1 MHVHEHTDFQPGWI
15 QSYKPV
21 LIALHTLPN
30 VGRKRLFQVMKALSE
45 LVQESIEDV
54 SSVAHERSVES
65 EFPSLPTLQTH
76 LEMLKQAMLVSS
88 NRVGRRHH
96 DTDHLLQTLTP
107 SYVTTTLY
115 RLVEERIH
123 VLLWGEFA
131 YPEMLVH
138 IPDPPPLLYVKG
150 KVDLLTT
157 EALAVVGTRRPTP
170 YGLRATRELTQA
182 MALSG
187 LTIVSGLAEGVDAMA
202 HRVALSIHGRT
213 VAVLG
218 SSHDHLYP
226 RAHEP
231 LYEEIVQEGAVL
243 TEYPLGTRPARGLF
257 PERNRLI
264 SGLSMGVLVIEGHL
278 NSGSMITAQHA
289 LEQGRDVFA
298 VPGPIFSAQ
307 SAGPHRLIQEGA
319 KLVHHPQDILDEMQL
334 QGMQELSI
342 KAFAR
347 GHIERT
353 RLDQA
358 TPTLPHDLDV
368 YLKEAVHF
376 DDLVIKTA
384 LSPEVL
390 LSILM
395 PLVVAGTVEKLPGHR
410 YRLRFNEHL

>member
-1 MHVHEHTDFQPGWI
+1 MPIHVLTDGQAARI

-21 LIALHTLPN
+21 LIALHTLPR

-45 LVQESIEDV
+45 IVPEEVEDV
-54 SSVAHERSVES
+54 SVVAHDGPVGSA
-65 EFPSLPTLQTH
+65 FPSLSTLQTR
-76 LEMLKQAMLVSS
+76 LETLKEAILLSS
-88 NRVGRRHH
+88 NRIGRPYH
-96 DTDHLLQTLTP
+96 DTNHLLQTLTP
-107 SYVTTTLY
+107 AYVTTTLHQ
-115 RLVEERIH
+115 LIGEQIH
-123 VLLWGEFA
+123 VLMWGECA

-138 IPDPPPLLYVKG
+138 IPDPPPFLYVKG
-150 KVDLLTT
+150 KVDLLRT
-157 EALAVVGTRRPTP
+157 ESLAVVGTRRPTP
-170 YGLRATRELTQA
+170 YGLRAARELTQA

-202 HRVALSIHGRT
+202 HRAALSIHGRT

-264 SGLSMGVLVIEGHL
+264 SGLSMGVLIIEGHL
-278 NSGSMITAQHA
+278 SSGSMITAQHA

-319 KLVHHPQDILDEMQL
+319 KLVHHPQDILDEIRV
-334 QGMQELSI
+334 QGGQRFSNLDHNAPQE
-342 KAFAR
+342 
-347 GHIERT
+347 E
-353 RLDQA
+353 
-358 TPTLPHDLDV
+358 PTGEEAAAAQLPHDLAAH
-368 YLKEAVHF
+368 LKEAVHF
-376 DDLVIKTA
+376 DDLVIKTG

-390 LSILM
+390 LSMLM
-395 PLVVAGTVEKLPGHR
+395 PWVVMGTVEKLPGHR
-410 YRLRFNEHL
+410 YRLRLQKQP